1 MAPARSITWSKP
13 ALADARA
20 AYEYFLEQSPRY
32 SDAFLS
38 RIESAADSLTGFSER
53 GRRVPELELPD
64 VRELL
69 VEKHRLVYQV
79 EGTRLTILRLIHS
92 RRDFKSSWTSRP

>member
-20 AYEYFLEQSPRY
+20 AFEYFLDQSPQY
-32 SDAFLS
+32 ADTFLS
-38 RIESAADSLTGFSER
+38 RIESAGDSLTEFSER

-64 VRELL
+64 VRELV
-69 VEKHRLVYQV
+69 VEKHRLVYLLESGHV
-79 EGTRLTILRLIHS
+79 TILRLIHG
-92 RRDFKSSWTSRP
+92 RRNFKSSWKSKP